1 MKQTMWKLENT
12 IKNYAWGSLDSMSL
26 LFGIKNPDQQPMA
39 EMWMGA
45 HPLGCSVAV
54 TADNHKV
61 RLDELITTNP
71 LATLGKSTL
80 EHYHGLPF
88 LFKVLAANKALSIQ
102 VHPTKAKAKLGFDR
116 ENKLGIDLNSPQ
128 RNYKDP
134 NHKPE
139 LIYALTPFKAMNSFR
154 PIDEIIALFDQVT
167 TTTISNEIQQL
178 QQNRNPD
185 QLKSFFQTLLSLSS
199 EQKQQAINQLLT
211 SIQSRTDEP
220 YLTVQTLAQEYP
232 DDIGIFM
239 PLILNVI
246 ELHPGEAMF
255 LYAETPHAY
264 IQGTGLEVM
273 ANSDNVLRAGLTS
286 KHIDIPEV
294 IKNTHFNSVPLKQ
307 LTTKPIINQ
316 NKTDFPIPV
325 ADFTFEIIQ
334 SDNQTR
340 SESVTSPQ
348 ILFCIKGKITIK
360 TQTQSLTLTTGES
373 AFIAYDTENYS
384 YSGTGVLAKAA
395 N

>member
-1 MKQTMWKLENT
+1 MKQTMWKLKNA

-26 LFGIKNPDQQPMA
+26 LFGIKNPNQQPMA

-54 TADNHKV
+54 TTDDHNIK
-61 RLDELITTNP
+61 LDELIATNP
-71 LATLGKSTL
+71 LATLGENTL
-80 EHYHGLPF
+80 EHFHGLPY
-88 LFKVLAANKALSIQ
+88 LFKILAANKALSIQ
-102 VHPTKAKAKLGFDR
+102 VHPTKTKAKLGFDR
-116 ENKLGIDLNSPQ
+116 ENNLGIDLNSPL

-154 PIDEIIALFDQVT
+154 PIDEIIALFDQVNT
-167 TTTISNEIQQL
+167 TIISNEIQQL

-199 EQKQQAINQLLT
+199 EQKQQAINQLLA
-211 SIQSRTDEP
+211 SIKSRTDEP

-232 DDIGIFM
+232 NDIGVFM

-246 ELHPGEAMF
+246 ELQPGQAMF
-255 LYAETPHAY
+255 LYAQTPHAY
-264 IQGTGLEVM
+264 LQGTGLEVM
-273 ANSDNVLRAGLTS
+273 ASSDNVLRAGLTP
-286 KHIDIPEV
+286 KHIDIPEL
-294 IKNTHFNSVPLKQ
+294 IKNTHFNSVPLQQ

-325 ADFTFEIIQ
+325 ADFKFEIIQ

-340 SESVTSPQ
+340 SEPVTSPQ
-348 ILFCIKGKITIK
+348 ILFCIKGNITIR

-373 AFIAYDTENYS
+373 AFIAYATENYS
-384 YSGTGVLAKAA
+384 YSGTGVLAKVA